1 MTQLDAWLRE
11 RASRD
16 QKIPLVESALFAGR
30 FGAYTFFRLRLFALR
45 TIVATL
51 THVARLTLLWAA
63 FSRETFVQLLLFEAA
78 VGLAGSFWWGALE
91 PMRDHVRRLHRNG
104 RTHLVRQFLER
115 WLAVALIAA
124 GIVIVAGAVWVAL
137 RPAPFDPAALYGVA
151 LFIRLALQIV
161 TRTYHSGLYALRRV
175 YRPSWAVIGVEVALI
190 AVVIAAWPLAGAWA
204 LPGGLM
210 AAAIIGAMLTWHFT
224 RRGFVFFGV
233 TPRWASREAWRG
245 RWHVPWRELVA
256 AGLSYAMVKFDAV
269 LVFALFKEE
278 PAQPGVIELFMLF
291 FAISPAIQAGVD
303 WAQLFY
309 FDLKRLDHPTLAAL
323 LNQYRRYVGRVAW
336 AMGIASWLL
345 ACVTVSIVYLRTL
358 TSIYALLL
366 PLFLSRSL
374 AAAAQIQA
382 FSARRY
388 GTLLATASLWLV
400 VFAVISR
407 VPDVLARLTILSLA
421 SVAVAVVLTRV
432 KPANMVRERFV
443 GVLEWLHLLAGVQ
456 GRVRVGSAII
466 RPTRRRTARRGDAAR
481 NNGGAERVFA
491 RRLARHLA
499 EGGAVTCLPEG
510 RIAWFEPAAD
520 ARLGGPSMA
529 VLSGGL
535 VQRTY
540 DTVEHPDGSA
550 ALRGAWRDQGL
561 DAVFGRAELDVTFEL
576 SIGDLEERFRQW
588 FPDGSV
594 IAPGAPSPTAADL
607 PAAWR
612 RLILRDATRFM
623 ARLEPAAN
631 SPVDVTA
638 LCLRGQLHRVFVVRR
653 TDRMDVRRRWRSVI
667 KRANLLAA
675 LGVVVE

>member
-1 MTQLDAWLRE
+1 MKELDAWLRD
-11 RASRD
+11 RASGDRN
-16 QKIPLVESALFAGR
+16 IPLVEHALFAGQFR
-30 FGAYTFFRLRLFALR
+30 DYTYFRLRLFALR
-45 TIVATL
+45 TVVSTL
-51 THVARLTLLWAA
+51 THTARLTLLWAA
-63 FSRETFVQLLLFEAA
+63 FSREAFVQLLLFEAA

-115 WLAVALIAA
+115 WLAAAMVVATVVIA
-124 GIVIVAGAVWVAL
+124 AGAVWFAL
-137 RPAPFDPAALYGVA
+137 RPAPFDPAVFYGVT
-151 LFIRLALQIV
+151 LFVRLALQIV
-161 TRTYHSGLYALRRV
+161 TRTYHSGLYALRRI
-175 YRPSWAVIGVEVALI
+175 YRPSWAVVGVELALI
-190 AVVIAAWPLAGAWA
+190 AVVLAAWPFIGAWA

-210 AAAIIGAMLTWHFT
+210 AASIVSAVLTWHFT

-233 TPRWASREAWRG
+233 MPRWGSREALRG

-256 AGLSYAMVKFDAV
+256 AGLAYAMVKLDAV
-269 LVFALFKEE
+269 LVFALFKGE
-278 PAQPGVIELFMLF
+278 PVAPGTIELFMLF
-291 FAISPAIQAGVD
+291 FVMSPAIQAGVD

-309 FDLKRLDHPTLAAL
+309 FDLKRLDHAPLAPL

-345 ACVTVSIVYLRTL
+345 ACMTGSIVYLRSL
-358 TSIYALLL
+358 GSIYALLL
-366 PLFLSRSL
+366 PFFLSRSL

-388 GTLLATASLWLV
+388 GTLLASASVWLV
-400 VFAVISR
+400 VFALISR
-407 VPDVLARLTILSLA
+407 VQDARVKLAIVSMA
-421 SVAVAVVLTRV
+421 SIAVAVVLTRV
-432 KPANMVRERFV
+432 KPAHTVADRFV
-443 GVLEWLHLLAGVQ
+443 GVLEWLHLLSAMP

-466 RPTRRRTARRGDAAR
+466 RPTRRRTARRGDTAR

-491 RRLARHLA
+491 RRLARYLA
-499 EGGAVTCLPEG
+499 DGGAVTCLPEG

-520 ARLGGPSMA
+520 ARLRSASMA

-535 VQRTY
+535 VQRAY
-540 DTVEHPDGSA
+540 DAVEHPDGRA
-550 ALRGAWRDQGL
+550 ALRAAWNDQGL
-561 DAVFGRAELDVTFEL
+561 DAVFGRSGDVTSQL
-576 SIGDLEERFRQW
+576 SISELEERFRQW
-588 FPDGSV
+588 FPDGCV
-594 IAPGAPSPTAADL
+594 IAPGAPSTTAADL

-612 RLILRDATRFM
+612 RLILRDANRFM
-623 ARLEPAAN
+623 ARLEPSAN

-653 TDRMDVRRRWRSVI
+653 TNRMDVRRRWRGLI